1 MGYIKKLWT
10 TIKVDP
16 EDKNNIIAFTL
27 MQLLINLHHGSKETS
42 PYELYQIL
50 INSDF
55 SGIDEQMDS
64 HELLVFLQE
73 KLTELTAKRL
83 RRTQLDDGFN
93 FDWSVYSSKATTV
106 SSNETQAE
114 EEKHDSNQIDFNDI
128 LSSNASP
135 E

>member
-1 MGYIKKLWT
+1 
-10 TIKVDP
+10 
-16 EDKNNIIAFTL
+16 
-27 MQLLINLHHGSKETS
+27 
-42 PYELYQIL
+42 
-50 INSDF
+50 
-55 SGIDEQMDS
+55 MDS

-106 SSNETQAE
+106 SSSETQAE
-114 EEKHDSNQIDFNDI
+114 EEKHDNNQIDFNDI
-128 LSSNASP
+128 QSYNASA